1 MNDAGVRLV
10 GELPALFSAYA
21 ETAGGTGFRGI
32 KLGKLQWCF
41 YCKGPRRTAS
51 FWKVRAR

>member
-1 MNDAGVRLV
+1 MTLV
-10 GELPALFSAYA
+10 FAWVGDGPALFSAYA

-51 FWKVRAR
+51 FCKVRAR